1 MKGYDKDINA
11 SAAKTEFQGHCS
23 TNAYQGNVIKGN
35 NSVTTRN
42 SNIEKCAFGFCP
54 LEHIPETYTDYFM
67 TERYLAADV
76 FSNT

>member
-1 MKGYDKDINA
+1 MLIKENI
-11 SAAKTEFQGHCS
+11 QRR
-23 TNAYQGNVIKGN
+23 AYQGNVIKGN